1 MDRVASCNH
10 LLSLLAPEVYARIQ
24 PKLRPRI
31 LKAREI
37 LYQPNRPIDVIY
49 FPESSVICQLGAMAD
64 GSTIETATV
73 GQEGASWISARV
85 GAESMPCQTM
95 VAIGGDAL
103 TLSVGE
109 LDHEIRDN
117 APFADLLTRYS
128 HALLIHSMR
137 LTACTGLHTVRQR
150 SARWVLGTLDQVSA
164 DRFRVTHDL
173 MSMLLGVRRP
183 SISLVLEE
191 LEREGALKLERGT
204 IIVGAREQL
213 LQSSCE
219 CYQLIKDSY
228 AQVEG

>member
-1 MDRVASCNH
+1 VDKGFPYNH
-10 LLSLLAPEVYARIQ
+10 LLNLLTPEAYARIQ
-24 PKLRPRI
+24 PKLKPRI

-37 LYQPNRPIDVIY
+37 LYQPNRPIDVVY

-73 GQEGASWISARV
+73 GQEGASWISARI

-95 VAIGGDAL
+95 VAIGGDAQ

-109 LDHEIRDN
+109 LDREIREN

-137 LTACTGLHTVRQR
+137 LTACAGLHTVKQR
-150 SARWVLGTLDQVSA
+150 AARWVLGTLDQVSA

-183 SISLVLEE
+183 SVSLVLEE
-191 LEREGALKLERGT
+191 LEREGALTLERAT
-204 IIVGAREQL
+204 IIVRSREQL
-213 LQSSCE
+213 VRTSCE
-219 CYQLIKDSY
+219 CYQLIKESY
-228 AQVEG
+228 SQVEG

>member
-1 MDRVASCNH
+1 M
-10 LLSLLAPEVYARIQ
+10 
-24 PKLRPRI
+24 
-31 LKAREI
+31 LKAREV
-37 LYQPNRPIDVIY
+37 LYQPNRPIDVVY
-49 FPESSVICQLGAMAD
+49 FPESAVICQLGAMED

-73 GQEGASWISARV
+73 GQEGASWISARI

-95 VAIGGDAL
+95 VAIGGDAQ

-191 LEREGALKLERGT
+191 LEREGAVKLERGT